1 MLKNLLYIFT
11 ENPLFFLNNLTSL
24 NLVYPISTF
33 NLPGLYAE
41 YRYNGLQMIAET
53 ELIVY
58 YLDGSILV
66 NGSIELSDV
75 DSRTYKI
82 EFPETLIPVAEIT
95 IVLNLQ
101 SQLGTSKSL
110 TIVVNSH
117 GISTFLN
124 FLQKNIKTFYVLFM
138 NFNFLF
144 V

>member
-1 MLKNLLYIFT
+1 MLKNLLYILI
-11 ENPLFFLNNLTSL
+11 ENPLFFLNDLTSL

-41 YRYNGLQMIAET
+41 YRYNGLQVIAET

-58 YLDGSILV
+58 YLDGSTLV
-66 NGSIELSDV
+66 NGKMELSDV

-82 EFPETLIPVAEIT
+82 EFQETLIPVAEIT

-110 TIVVNSH
+110 TILVNSH
-117 GISTFLN
+117 GRHLLIFC
-124 FLQKNIKTFYVLFM
+124 KNIKNFYVLFM
-138 NFNFLF
+138 NFNFL
-144 V
+144 

>member
-1 MLKNLLYIFT
+1 
-11 ENPLFFLNNLTSL
+11 
-24 NLVYPISTF
+24 
-33 NLPGLYAE
+33 
-41 YRYNGLQMIAET
+41 MIAET

-82 EFPETLIPVAEIT
+82 EFPGTLIPVAEIT
-95 IVLNLQ
+95 LVLNLK

-117 GISTFLN
+117 GKHL
-124 FLQKNIKTFYVLFM
+124 
-138 NFNFLF
+138 
-144 V
+144 